1 MKTKKLSG
9 WIPLLIPLLLYVT
22 VYITFSY
29 ALQNSF
35 QGLTGHHDGRTTA
48 VDDPPPPLR
57 QSAWS
62 RRDCGTMAFFHTAL
76 ICRTSNAADAIR
88 IPLNNMTTTTTTPFT
103 TTTTSA
109 GEALRRS
116 AAHLPGY
123 GPTDVFY
130 PLNWQGTWTLR
141 REDVVMNTSE
151 SVVTYPVRFIPC
163 VENDA
168 VVADRAFNERQYW
181 NAKGDSGGG
190 GGVVQSI
197 QWTETNPNDLN
208 VVFTN
213 GMRQNVKITKRA
225 TERTE
230 TTVSSS
236 EFQRILED
244 QSSSSSTSSSSMVLV
259 PPQLSSRRT
268 LTKWKMINDHEM
280 EGIEI
285 VYDMNV
291 ERDADLNLLRNGTPP
306 QLLSKSRLKLS
317 R

>member
-1 MKTKKLSG
+1 MK
-9 WIPLLIPLLLYVT
+9 IPLLIPLLLHGT
-22 VYITFSY
+22 IHITFSY
-29 ALQNSF
+29 ALQNGI
-35 QGLTGHHDGRTTA
+35 QGWAGYGRTA
-48 VDDPPPPLR
+48 ASDGPPPR
-57 QSAWS
+57 NSAWT
-62 RRDCGTMAFFHTAL
+62 RRDCCGTIFFHTAL
-76 ICRTSNAADAIR
+76 ICRTCNAAEDTIR
-88 IPLNNMTTTTTTPFT
+88 IPLNTIATTPKPLTT

-141 REDVVMNTSE
+141 REDISVGNTTETAVVT
-151 SVVTYPVRFIPC
+151 TYPVRFIPS
-163 VENDA
+163 VENGA
-168 VVADRAFNERQYW
+168 VVADRSFNERQYW
-181 NAKGDSGGG
+181 NAQGDKGSGSGS
-190 GGVVQSI
+190 VVQSI

-213 GMRQNVKITKRA
+213 GMRRNVKITKRA

-236 EFQRILED
+236 EFQRILQD
-244 QSSSSSTSSSSMVLV
+244 QSSSSSSMVLV

-291 ERDADLNLLRNGTPP
+291 EREADMLRNGKLPPP